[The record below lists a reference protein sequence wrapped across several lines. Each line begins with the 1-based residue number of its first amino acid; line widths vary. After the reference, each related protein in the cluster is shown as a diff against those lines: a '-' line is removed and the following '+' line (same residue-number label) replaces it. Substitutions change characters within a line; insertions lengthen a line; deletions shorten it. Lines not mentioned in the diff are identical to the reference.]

1 VFHNDSALFVNE
13 NHYYYHYQQI
23 INPEFTFFVT
33 SSGTAGKPTG
43 QVATQPLLIYVPISG
58 KCPYYFESTCL
69 SQESHMSQSRPLE
82 GLRVVELGQLLAGP
96 FAGTVLGYFGA
107 EVIKVE
113 PPTGDP
119 IRQWRE
125 VRNGMSLWYH
135 SLARNKKS
143 VTLDLKSDKG
153 RELAFDLLTK
163 ADVVI
168 ENFRPGAMESW
179 GLGPEQVKAK
189 NPGIIYARISGYG
202 QSGPFSEKPGYASVT
217 EGYGG
222 FRYINGEPG
231 KAPVRPN
238 ISLGDTVAAIH
249 AALGVALALIERN
262 KSGKGQVVDVAL
274 YESIFN
280 LLEGIVPEF
289 DGAGVVREPSGTT
302 ITGIVPTNT
311 YLCSDEK
318 HVVIGGNGDS
328 IFKRLMTEA
337 GREDMANDPEL
348 EHNQGRVTH
357 EQKID
362 DALAKWCSEHTSAE
376 IISKLEAARVPVG
389 PIYSVE
395 DMMTDPHYIAR
406 GMFETVEID
415 GEPLKIPAIMPKL
428 SDTPGRTDWP
438 GAKIG
443 QHNAEILGDL
453 LGLSEDELSGLSS
466 DGVTC

>member
-1 VFHNDSALFVNE
+1 
-13 NHYYYHYQQI
+13 
-23 INPEFTFFVT
+23 
-33 SSGTAGKPTG
+33 
-43 QVATQPLLIYVPISG
+43 
-58 KCPYYFESTCL
+58 
-69 SQESHMSQSRPLE
+69 MSQSRPLE
-82 GLRVVELGQLLAGP
+82 GLRVIELGQLLAGP

-143 VTLDLKSDKG
+143 VTLDLKSERG

-179 GLGPEQVKAK
+179 GQ
-189 NPGIIYARISGYG
+189 
-202 QSGPFSEKPGYASVT
+202 
-217 EGYGG
+217 
-222 FRYINGEPG
+222 
-231 KAPVRPN
+231 APVRPN

-249 AALGVALALIERN
+249 AALGVAFAIIERN
-262 KSGKGQVVDVAL
+262 KSGKGQIVDVAL

-311 YLCSDEK
+311 YLCSDGK

-348 EHNQGRVTH
+348 EHNQGRVIH

-362 DALAKWCSEHTSAE
+362 AALAKWCSEHSSAD
-376 IISKLEAARVPVG
+376 IISKLEGARVPVG

-395 DMMTDPHYIAR
+395 DMMSDPHYIAACSK
-406 GMFETVEID
+406 
-415 GEPLKIPAIMPKL
+415 PSKL
-428 SDTPGRTDWP
+428 TAS
-438 GAKIG
+438 
-443 QHNAEILGDL
+443 H
-453 LGLSEDELSGLSS
+453 
-466 DGVTC
+466 